1 MGMDQVQKLFQPL
14 LSINYFALVSEF
26 WLYFFV
32 VTGAIFAGFIDAV
45 VGGGG
50 LVQVPLLLLLFPELS
65 HVQVIASNRF
75 ASAAGTAVAAFH
87 YIRSIG
93 VNTMVVVTAGIASAI
108 SSFGGTFVMRLIR
121 PEVFKPIL
129 LVIIALLAVYTFVK
143 KDLGKIHEPRFSGKK
158 KLLVCALI
166 GLVLGFYNG
175 FIGPGTGSLL
185 VFSMVSIMGMNFL
198 HASSSSKVINV
209 IADAASLV
217 GFLISGS
224 VVFKLALPMMA
235 GNMLGS
241 YIGSKT
247 AIARGNNFVRYIFL
261 LVIAILL
268 VRLSWDIF

>member
-1 MGMDQVQKLFQPL
+1 M
-14 LSINYFALVSEF
+14 NYFAGVSEY

-50 LVQVPLLLLLFPELS
+50 LVQVPLLLLLFPQLS

-75 ASAAGTAVAAFH
+75 ASVAGTAVAAVQ

-93 VNTMVVVTAGIASAI
+93 VDTAVVVVAGIASAI
-108 SSFGGTFVMRLIR
+108 SSFSGTFVMRLIK
-121 PEVFKPIL
+121 PDVFKPVL
-129 LVIIALLAVYTFVK
+129 LVVIAILAVYTFIK
-143 KDLGKIHEPRFSGKK
+143 KDMGNSHKPRFIGNQS
-158 KLLVCALI
+158 LLVCAII
-166 GLVLGFYNG
+166 GLVIGFYNG

-185 VFSMVSIMGMNFL
+185 VFSMVSVMGMNFMNAS
-198 HASSSSKVINV
+198 ASSKLINV
-209 IADAASLV
+209 IADAASLA
-217 GFLISGS
+217 GFLINGS

-247 AIARGNNFVRYIFL
+247 AIARGNRFIRYIFL
-261 LVIAILL
+261 LIIIILI
-268 VRLSWDIF
+268 VRLAWDVF